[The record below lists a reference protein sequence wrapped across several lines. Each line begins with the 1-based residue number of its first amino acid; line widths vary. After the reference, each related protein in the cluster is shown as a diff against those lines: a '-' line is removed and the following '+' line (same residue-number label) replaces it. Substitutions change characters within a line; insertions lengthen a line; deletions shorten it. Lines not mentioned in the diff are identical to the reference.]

1 VANNFAPTGFA
12 PVNTSLGAAIN
23 WKLST
28 RRISAANATPIFKGD
43 AVTPVLPASGYITQA
58 TNTSTL
64 TAPLAGIFWG
74 CQYLSTSQKRIVW
87 SSYWPG
93 ADATGDV
100 TAYVY
105 DDPTAR
111 FMVQTSGAGFQITGT
126 PATFTDSPV
135 GQYCNLNV
143 GVGNTLSGQS
153 GMFVDTLA
161 TTATFPFIITDM
173 VLDPPGSNGTDA
185 TSQFNYVVVG
195 FNNQWLRSNS
205 AVTGIA

>member
-1 VANNFAPTGFA
+1 MANNFAPTGFA
-12 PVNTSLGAAIN
+12 PVSTSLGAAIN

-43 AVTPVLPASGYITQA
+43 AVVPVLPASGYITQA
-58 TNTSTL
+58 AAVSTA

-74 CQYLSTSQKRIVW
+74 CQYLSTSQKRVVW
-87 SSYWPG
+87 SAYWPG

-100 TAYVY
+100 IAYVY

-111 FMVQTSGAGFQITGT
+111 FQVQTSGAGFQITGT

-135 GQYCNLNV
+135 GQYCNLNA

-153 GMFVDTLA
+153 GMFVDTIG

-173 VLDPPGSNGTDA
+173 VLDPPGANGTDA
-185 TSQFNYVVVG
+185 TAQFNYVVVG

-205 AVTGIA
+205 AVAGIA